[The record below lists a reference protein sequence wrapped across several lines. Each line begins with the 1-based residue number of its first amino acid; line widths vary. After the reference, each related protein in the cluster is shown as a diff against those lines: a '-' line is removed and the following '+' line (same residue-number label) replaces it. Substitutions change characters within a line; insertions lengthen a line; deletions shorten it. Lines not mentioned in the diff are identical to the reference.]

1 MIDIFINNLDA
12 VICMEIICGIVIC
25 IKLRYTIY
33 LNNSL
38 FKDEKSKDLYN
49 KYCLS
54 KDDIENTDARYSLLL
69 LNIVLITTL
78 VTTFDNIVLGLFLSI
93 LLIILEIILYRY
105 ILYRIKLSGKVLYI
119 LKKELLSYRSGEG
132 HVEDYEYILNKDTGV
147 LQKELSITL
156 ITDIIMIVSY
166 LYLSVKMILIFI

>member
-78 VTTFDNIVLGLFLSI
+78 VMTFDNIVLGLFLSI

-132 HVEDYEYILNKDTGV
+132 HVEDCEYILNKDTGV

>member
-25 IKLRYTIY
+25 IKIRYTIY

-78 VTTFDNIVLGLFLSI
+78 VMTFDNIVLGLFLSI
-93 LLIILEIILYRY
+93 LLIILEIILYKY
-105 ILYRIKLSGKVLYI
+105 ILYRIKLSCKVLYI

-156 ITDIIMIVSY
+156 INDIIMIVSY